1 MEHNAST
8 IYRLNPSVD
17 VYKIGDDRLE
27 FYFVTT
33 RQRVIINVS
42 GLLIRFVASIDG
54 ISSLN
59 ELAIRLGVEA
69 ANLQFFV
76 DYLYARH
83 ILQDVAQVVS
93 SEGLLAPDDRMRYAR
108 QIAFFGS
115 SYSDGGCLTQAK
127 LQSTRVAVL
136 GVGAIGSGIALQLAM
151 AGVRSLVL
159 VDYAYVQAYNV
170 ERHYTYAHSDI
181 GKSKVNAL
189 ADHLLE
195 IDPLLRV
202 ECHVA
207 HVSYDTDVDTFVR
220 GCDLVVNTMDE
231 PYIGYT
237 SATVGRRCLA
247 LNIPLFV
254 AGGFDAHLMSTGE
267 LIIPSKTPCV
277 DCYLSY
283 FSVSLE
289 GWKPRYNVAST
300 PASLG
305 SLKSQD
311 DYEVGGLASMALFS
325 ISYAVI
331 TILDYLAAPDQ
342 AHFYGRGECLFESLK
357 INYLNVPRN
366 PTCPSCGSL

>member
-69 ANLQFFV
+69 ANLQSFV

-93 SEGLLAPDDRMRYAR
+93 SEGLLAPEDRMRYAR

-151 AGVRSLVL
+151 A
-159 VDYAYVQAYNV
+159 A
-170 ERHYTYAHSDI
+170 
-181 GKSKVNAL
+181 
-189 ADHLLE
+189 
-195 IDPLLRV
+195 
-202 ECHVA
+202 
-207 HVSYDTDVDTFVR
+207 
-220 GCDLVVNTMDE
+220 
-231 PYIGYT
+231 
-237 SATVGRRCLA
+237 
-247 LNIPLFV
+247 
-254 AGGFDAHLMSTGE
+254 
-267 LIIPSKTPCV
+267 
-277 DCYLSY
+277 
-283 FSVSLE
+283 
-289 GWKPRYNVAST
+289 
-300 PASLG
+300 
-305 SLKSQD
+305 
-311 DYEVGGLASMALFS
+311 
-325 ISYAVI
+325 
-331 TILDYLAAPDQ
+331 
-342 AHFYGRGECLFESLK
+342 
-357 INYLNVPRN
+357 
-366 PTCPSCGSL
+366 

>member
-17 VYKIGDDRLE
+17 IYKIGDDRLE

-54 ISSLN
+54 ISSVN
-59 ELAIRLGVEA
+59 ELAIRLGIEA
-69 ANLQFFV
+69 TNLQPFV
-76 DYLYARH
+76 NYLYDRR
-83 ILQDVAQVVS
+83 ILQDVAQVIS
-93 SEGLLAPDDRMRYAR
+93 SESLLASEDRVRYDR

-115 SYSDGGCLTQAK
+115 SYSDGGYLTQAK
-127 LQSTRVAVL
+127 LQSSRVAIF

-159 VDYAYVQAYNV
+159 VDRAYVQAYNV
-170 ERHYTYAHSDI
+170 ERHYTYANSDI
-181 GKSKVNAL
+181 GKSKVDAL

-195 IDPLLRV
+195 IDPSLRV

-207 HVSYDTDVDTFVR
+207 QVSYDTDIGTFVQ

-267 LIIPSKTPCV
+267 LIIPGKTPCV

-283 FSVSLE
+283 FSASLE
-289 GWKPRYNVAST
+289 GWKPRYNVASA

-305 SLKSQD
+305 SQTSQE

-342 AHFYGRGECLFESLK
+342 AHSYGRGECLFESLK